1 MASLRPSQIETLKAV
16 ARFENAKSRPGA
28 APARVAGALNRS
40 RDSVEESL
48 AKLEE
53 RGYVRASFYPLV
65 SAVYALTDHGR
76 AVVEEGRS

>member
-1 MASLRPSQIETLKAV
+1 VTTLRASQIETLEVV

-28 APARVAGALNRS
+28 APARIAGALNRS

-53 RGYVRASFYPLV
+53 RGYVRAIFYPLT
-65 SAVYALTDHGR
+65 SAVYALTDQGR
-76 AVVEEGRS
+76 AVVEEER